1 MPYRALEAVSSN
13 ERLRYTYVYP
23 GSHLG
28 FIQAHTGCINVGSLP
43 RKSGPVTRG
52 YFRLY
57 RSNTGAQMGR

>member
-1 MPYRALEAVSSN
+1 MYIA
-13 ERLRYTYVYP
+13 

-28 FIQAHTGCINVGSLP
+28 FIQAHTGCIDVGSLP
-43 RKSGPVTRG
+43 RKWGPVTRG